1 MLTGISS
8 ELGSGMSLRKKRT
21 YAAITEPEDL
31 SSIQGRDSDGKQ
43 TQQLSPALIK
53 ILIDFFFR
61 RKSAPGCIARSMRR
75 SRVRGRHVAFDEAEI
90 GLQLLNPEAYHSV
103 LLLSRSCINKYSL
116 FVSAKAFASSK

>member
-43 TQQLSPALIK
+43 TQLSPSLIN
-53 ILIDFFFR
+53 ILIDFFFAEKARLDVSFDPCEEAGYEADTSPLTKR
-61 RKSAPGCIARSMRR
+61 RLAC
-75 SRVRGRHVAFDEAEI
+75 
-90 GLQLLNPEAYHSV
+90 
-103 LLLSRSCINKYSL
+103 
-116 FVSAKAFASSK
+116 SS